1 MGVQTIAN
9 TLNAEGLRTRYGG
22 EFNHSGLQKILRNYA
37 YTGNLLL
44 QKTYRPDCLT
54 KKDYVNYGERPKYHA
69 AKTHEPIISPEV
81 FEQVQ
86 TELARRADVYGAE
99 YHPANYPFT
108 GLITCAICGKHFIRK
123 HTRTGPTWICG
134 TLKQRGKAACP
145 AKQIPEATLL
155 KLTADMDMSRIT
167 GITADNGNRLTF
179 YLNDGSTVEKIWLDR
194 SRSES
199 WTDEMRKQA
208 AEHSKK
214 RYRK

>member
-1 MGVQTIAN
+1 MQA
-9 TLNAEGLRTRYGG
+9 
-22 EFNHSGLQKILRNYA
+22 
-37 YTGNLLL
+37 
-44 QKTYRPDCLT
+44 
-54 KKDYVNYGERPKYHA
+54 
-69 AKTHEPIISPEV
+69 
-81 FEQVQ
+81 
-86 TELARRADVYGAE
+86 ELARRADVYGAE

-179 YLNDGSTVEKIWLDR
+179 YLNDGSTIEKIWLDR

-199 WTDEMRKQA
+199 WTDEMRNQA

-214 RYRK
+214 RYQKCQKEM